1 MGGKDSVGQKK
12 AEHIYTYTKTSLVVA
27 NMGGAPETKVSFA
40 AFWGG
45 EVSDLDSERRLFAA
59 SESDL

>member
-1 MGGKDSVGQKK
+1 
-12 AEHIYTYTKTSLVVA
+12 
-27 NMGGAPETKVSFA
+27 MGGAPETKVSFA

>member
-1 MGGKDSVGQKK
+1 
-12 AEHIYTYTKTSLVVA
+12 LVVA

-45 EVSDLDSERRLFAA
+45 EVSDLDSERCFYAA